1 MKGSIAMYNQLRG
14 NVRRYDVP
22 DKTTGFV
29 NSAKWLLVLALLCA
43 IGFAAAHYAPQNFK
57 RTGTSDPPPQPRRNL
72 SEADTEDLLQHMDNA
87 LAAQSAAA
95 AEVRKSN
102 AWMDRALSLIDD
114 DSLTARRLDLARS
127 ASRAA
132 DERIGQARDE
142 LQVTRNVLI
151 ERSTRREH

>member
-1 MKGSIAMYNQLRG
+1 MYNQLRG

-22 DKTTGFV
+22 DNTTASA

-43 IGFAAAHYAPQNFK
+43 LGFAAAHYAPQPFK
-57 RTGTSDPPPQPRRNL
+57 RTGPYDPPPQPRHNL
-72 SEADTEDLLQHMDNA
+72 SDADTEDLLQHIDNA
-87 LAAQSAAA
+87 LAAQSGAAR
-95 AEVRKSN
+95 EVRKSN

-114 DSLTARRLDLARS
+114 DSLAARRLDLARS

-132 DERIGQARDE
+132 DERIGHARDE